1 MDEKGKQIGLFSKDE
16 AIRKAWE
23 MGLDL
28 VEISGSAK
36 PPVAKII
43 DFKKFKYLESK
54 KEQEIKKKT
63 KDVQTK
69 EIRLGPFTG
78 VHDLQIKIK
87 QAEGFLKE
95 GNRIKLVIKFQGRE
109 LSRKEFGY
117 NLSKK
122 FSETISLLAKQEML
136 PKWEG
141 KLLVSF
147 FTPANKQSFSANKTN
162 AKDEN

>member
-1 MDEKGKQIGLFSKDE
+1 M
-16 AIRKAWE
+16 
-23 MGLDL
+23 DL
-28 VEISGSAK
+28 VEISSSAK

-78 VHDLQIKIK
+78 EHDFQVRVR

-95 GNRIKLVIKFQGRE
+95 GHRLKLVIKFLGRQ
-109 LSRKEFGY
+109 LSKKEFGY
-117 NLSKK
+117 NLAKK
-122 FSETISLLAKQEML
+122 FSESISLFGKQEIT

-141 KLLVSF
+141 RLLVSF
-147 FTPANKQSFSANKTN
+147 FAPVKKQN

>member
-1 MDEKGKQIGLFSKDE
+1 MRVLDEKGKQIGLFSKDE

-28 VEISGSAK
+28 VEISATAK
-36 PPVAKII
+36 PAVAKII

-78 VHDLQIKIK
+78 EHDFQVKVR

-95 GNRIKLVIKFQGRE
+95 GHRVKLVVKFQGRE
-109 LSRKEFGY
+109 LSKKEFGY
-117 NLSKK
+117 NVAKK
-122 FSETISLLAKQEML
+122 FSESVSLFGKQEVL

-141 KLLVSF
+141 RLLVSF
-147 FTPANKQSFSANKTN
+147 FAPVKKIN